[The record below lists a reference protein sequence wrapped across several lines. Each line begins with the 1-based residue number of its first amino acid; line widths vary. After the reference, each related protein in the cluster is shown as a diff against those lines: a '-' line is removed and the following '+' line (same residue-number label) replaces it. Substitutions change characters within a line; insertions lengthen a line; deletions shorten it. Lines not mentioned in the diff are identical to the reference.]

1 MDLTDPDSVT
11 SAAETVLDTWGAPTV
26 LVNNALLH
34 LPQARFLELTADNLR
49 ASLEANLVEQVR
61 LTQMLLP
68 AMIAAG
74 GGVIV
79 DLCSGS
85 ATHDPRAA
93 PGEGG
98 WSLSYSAAKAAFGRI
113 AGAINAEHRG
123 DGIRAFNIEPGFVVT
138 EAGAARGGTASNTG
152 TGFAG
157 STVAAPGRGTLWPA
171 TPTGAHP
178 KRSPG

>member
-11 SAAETVLDTWGAPTV
+11 AAAETVLDTWGAPTV

-85 ATHDPRAA
+85 AEARR
-93 PGEGG
+93 EGRE
-98 WSLSYSAAKAAFGRI
+98 W
-113 AGAINAEHRG
+113 
-123 DGIRAFNIEPGFVVT
+123 VC
-138 EAGAARGGTASNTG
+138 TG
-152 TGFAG
+152 
-157 STVAAPGRGTLWPA
+157 
-171 TPTGAHP
+171 
-178 KRSPG
+178 K